1 MEPRL
6 QLRVQR
12 YGWDK
17 AAGYYEHSWERQLAE
32 AQRRLLDAA
41 GPQPGERVL
50 ELACGTG
57 LVTFPLAERIGP
69 EGALAATDI
78 SEKMVAA
85 AGRKARQ
92 IGCAN
97 VVFQRMGAEEL
108 AFEDGRFDLAL
119 CSLGLMY
126 VPDPGQALREMHR
139 VLKPGGRAAVLV
151 WGKRSNCGWADIFP
165 IVDARV
171 KSEVCPLFFQLGGEG
186 VLDNQMADAGFTA
199 LQHERF
205 SSTLSYGSGEEACLA
220 AFQGGPVALAFDRFD
235 EQTREEAHAEYLD
248 SISAYKNGGGYQ
260 VPGEF
265 VIGTG
270 VKPE

>member
-6 QLRVQR
+6 QRRVQR

-17 AAGYYEHSWERQLAE
+17 SAGYYEDTWGEQLAE
-32 AQRRLLDAA
+32 AQRRFVAA
-41 GPQPGERVL
+41 ADPQPGERVL
-50 ELACGTG
+50 ELASGTG
-57 LVTFPLAERIGP
+57 LVTFPVAERVGP
-69 EGALAATDI
+69 GGAVTGTDI
-78 SEKMVAA
+78 SEEMVRAA
-85 AGRKARQ
+85 RNKAGE
-92 IGCAN
+92 IGCSNA
-97 VVFQRMGAEEL
+97 VFARMDAEDL
-108 AFEDGRFDLAL
+108 RFDDGGFDLAL

-126 VPDPGQALREMHR
+126 VPDPGRSLREIFR

-151 WGKRSNCGWADIFP
+151 WGRRAQCGWADIFP

-199 LQHERF
+199 LQPERF